1 MSFWKLFRRKSEDE
15 PNLTPEYIET
25 LPAADDAT
33 FYRDSKRLL
42 QRFDEYITSAEAES
56 ETLSIELDAC
66 LEQQDAIKE
75 QLTEM
80 DKPGSWHERH
90 FLLKLD
96 RLQLHSTNL
105 MQRVEIY
112 SQNIK
117 IYLNLISK
125 IQDVKA
131 MRMNGLDP
139 EKIETIW
146 VEFQQTLDQYR
157 DRVMTEAAGFHSEAV
172 TTRQLEDRLVEL
184 QDTIFPDRKAE
195 LKKNKKVVE
204 KVPEIVPQPAPNRKS
219 IEDILEEKKQNEL
232 DEELDDELDDFE
244 DDYFE
249 DDFEERQA
257 IAE

>member
-1 MSFWKLFRRKSEDE
+1 MSFWKLFSRSSNEE
-15 PNLTPEYIET
+15 PDLTPEYIET
-25 LPAADDAT
+25 LPSVDDAT
-33 FYRDSKRLL
+33 FHRDSKRLL

-66 LEQQDAIKE
+66 LEQQESIKE
-75 QLTEM
+75 QLVDL

-90 FLLKLD
+90 LLLKLD

-139 EKIETIW
+139 DKISTIW
-146 VEFQQTLDQYR
+146 VEFQQTLDSYR
-157 DRVMTEAAGFHSEAV
+157 DRVMTEAAGFHTEAV
-172 TTRQLEDRLVEL
+172 TTRQLEDRILEL
-184 QDTIFPDRKAE
+184 KETIFPERVE
-195 LKKNKKVVE
+195 EEKKPEKKKVAV
-204 KVPEIVPQPAPNRKS
+204 KQEIAAAPKRKS
-219 IEDILEEKKQNEL
+219 IEELLEEQ
-232 DEELDDELDDFE
+232 DE
-244 DDYFE
+244 DDYDDLEEDEEDYFE
-249 DDFEERQA
+249 RTPIME
-257 IAE
+257 